1 MRLGRQK
8 GHVMR
13 SRKWWLIAY
22 RDVTL
27 DGGAIVT
34 KTKREKLTEV
44 LPEHGR
50 MLIPPASVLSA
61 QREFMARIN
70 GQIKA
75 RLLDGA
81 RTVAEEKQREDH
93 QSF

>member
-1 MRLGRQK
+1 MEENLAPGATEAGARSLANADRRSRCGDQQQK

-13 SRKWWLIAY
+13 SRKWWLITY

-44 LPEHGR
+44 LPEHG
-50 MLIPPASVLSA
+50 
-61 QREFMARIN
+61 
-70 GQIKA
+70 
-75 RLLDGA
+75 
-81 RTVAEEKQREDH
+81 
-93 QSF
+93 

>member
-1 MRLGRQK
+1 MRRQK

-13 SRKWWLIAY
+13 SRKWWLIVY

-61 QREFMARIN
+61 QTEFMALVN
-70 GQIKA
+70 GQIKT
-75 RLLDGA
+75 RLLDAA
-81 RTVAEEKQREDH
+81 RTVAREKQREDH
-93 QSF
+93 ESF

>member
-1 MRLGRQK
+1 MRLWRQK

-13 SRKWWLIAY
+13 SRKWWLITY
-22 RDVTL
+22 RYVTL
-27 DGGAIVT
+27 DGEAIVT

-61 QREFMARIN
+61 QREFVARIN
-70 GQIKA
+70 GQIKTQ
-75 RLLDGA
+75 LLNAA

-93 QSF
+93 ESF